1 MRSTNIRGRNV
12 AFYPGTKISP
22 FGGLPNANR
31 EIGVPG
37 KNPEQRKAINV
48 QSDLCATRSGTRK
61 ITIYKSQVTIHRF
74 TNHKSPVTNHGGPHG
89 TRCSSTNASNDQ
101 PAARATKCI

>member
-74 TNHKSPVTNHGGPHG
+74 TNHQSPITSHQSRITIHDSRRPPWDAVLKHK
-89 TRCSSTNASNDQ
+89 RKQ
-101 PAARATKCI
+101 